1 MDNFKSFVEKVKDA
15 TDIVKIIGQD
25 HRMDGKVIAGWQ
37 YATHPDSL
45 AANTE
50 KGLYTW
56 FANSPVQGQ
65 KSSDSWEQGDVFV
78 YLQEHRN
85 MDFWSALE
93 YLAGQAGIQ
102 IPKFDRGQ
110 SEAEQKKIEQR
121 ESLLDLASGWYERA
135 LWSTAAALQYARGR
149 GWSDETIR
157 GKSVQ
162 DGKVVAWGAALGY
175 SGGSAAA
182 GDELKRYL
190 EAAGCDVTTPEA
202 VALIGL
208 RGGILPWCQ
217 RWQIEPEKAWLERD
231 RIWGMTD
238 FPRLIYPMRKHGT
251 GKTIY
256 FHCRNLAWEP
266 ATSSGSATLRGVR
279 DDEDKPK
286 MHNPPSKLLGER
298 PLFLNHAFSRAAQQI
313 VIVEGPGDAVTL
325 GQWKISAIAL
335 NGLGATDQLRNLLVS
350 DKKHAINEGRVF
362 LGLDND
368 ERGRAAAEK
377 MAELLGGMVKLVTW
391 RHIQ

>member
-217 RWQIEPEKAWLERD
+217 RWQIEPEKAWL
-231 RIWGMTD
+231 
-238 FPRLIYPMRKHGT
+238 
-251 GKTIY
+251 
-256 FHCRNLAWEP
+256 
-266 ATSSGSATLRGVR
+266 
-279 DDEDKPK
+279 
-286 MHNPPSKLLGER
+286 
-298 PLFLNHAFSRAAQQI
+298 
-313 VIVEGPGDAVTL
+313 
-325 GQWKISAIAL
+325 
-335 NGLGATDQLRNLLVS
+335 
-350 DKKHAINEGRVF
+350 
-362 LGLDND
+362 
-368 ERGRAAAEK
+368 
-377 MAELLGGMVKLVTW
+377 
-391 RHIQ
+391 